1 MKKSEA
7 YESLEN
13 MAKNTYRSEGRE
25 YSDEE
30 LERESLRTMVDMETV
45 QGRRSEHAH
54 AHSSVYLV
62 RLVVESC
69 DDTNVRIRRHI
80 NTVIYVVILLYT
92 YYLYE
97 NINTKC
103 SRFDLLPPF
112 ADLCLHSSS
121 SSFRRLCAAG
131 AFSQKNR

>member
-1 MKKSEA
+1 MRYSEDKK
-7 YESLEN
+7 
-13 MAKNTYRSEGRE
+13 

-30 LERESLRTMVDMETV
+30 LERESLVTMVGVQTV

-54 AHSSVYLV
+54 AHSRVYLARTAV
-62 RLVVESC
+62 DSC
-69 DDTNVRIRRHI
+69 DDTNVPIRRHI
-80 NTVIYVVILLYT
+80 NTVIYVVISLYT

-112 ADLCLHSSS
+112 ADLCLNSSS
-121 SSFRRLCAAG
+121 LFFRHLCAAD
-131 AFSQKNR
+131 ALAQKNR

>member
-1 MKKSEA
+1 
-7 YESLEN
+7 
-13 MAKNTYRSEGRE
+13 MAKDTYRSEGRE

-54 AHSSVYLV
+54 AHSRVYLARIAV
-62 RLVVESC
+62 DSC
-69 DDTNVRIRRHI
+69 DDTNVPIRRHI

-92 YYLYE
+92 YYLYG

-103 SRFDLLPPF
+103 PRFDLLPPF
-112 ADLCLHSSS
+112 ADLCLNSSS
-121 SSFRRLCAAG
+121 LSVRRLYAAD
-131 AFSQKNR
+131 ALAQKNR